1 MEEELIYRAEY
12 IIHTY
17 EIDFRGRARPDAL
30 LNYLQDTAGA
40 QARELGFS
48 VEALFGRGLTWVL
61 SRYHIKIDRFP
72 RLGEKIVILTWPSGR
87 SEYHALRDWEILD
100 AKGQKILRATSSWMV
115 ISLERKQPIPIE
127 TLYAER
133 LIVSK
138 RALEDDFSP
147 LPILPSA
154 TREVEFGV
162 ELSHLD
168 LNRHVNN
175 VVYVHWA
182 LEGMPAEILFN
193 FSPVEIEV
201 AYRAEAVY
209 GHRVLSRLYAAD
221 EGKKEFWHQIAR
233 SEEGRELARL
243 RTRWQQFS

>member
-17 EIDFRGRARPDAL
+17 EIDFRGRARPDTL

-40 QARELGFS
+40 QAQELGFS
-48 VEALFGRGLTWVL
+48 VEALFRRGLTWVL

-87 SEYHALRDWEILD
+87 SEYYALRDWEILD
-100 AKGQKILRATSSWMV
+100 PDGQKILTATSSWMV
-115 ISLERKQPIPIE
+115 ISLEQKQPVPIE
-127 TLYAER
+127 TLYAEKI
-133 LIVSK
+133 IVSK
-138 RALEDDFSP
+138 RALDDDFSP
-147 LPILPSA
+147 LPVLPSA
-154 TREVEFGV
+154 SQEVEFPV
-162 ELSHLD
+162 EISHLD

-193 FSPVEIEV
+193 LSPVEIEV

-209 GHRVLSRLYAAD
+209 GHRVLSRIYAAD
-221 EGKKEFWHQIAR
+221 EAKKEFWHQIVR
-233 SEEGRELARL
+233 PDDRRELARL
-243 RTRWQQFS
+243 RTRWKQLN